1 MFKLL
6 HFLHALAGSSEKEKW
21 QISSLVCVHH
31 ADCIRKTSATAGN
44 MQILCGNIIP
54 LTSKKEHFVAWAVL
68 DYINE
73 KYNKHTTREDAL
85 ETDLLQDPMF

>member
-1 MFKLL
+1 MSEHMFKLL

-31 ADCIRKTSATAGN
+31 ADCIRKTSTTAGN

-54 LTSKKEHFVAWAVL
+54 LTSKKEHFVA
-68 DYINE
+68 
-73 KYNKHTTREDAL
+73 
-85 ETDLLQDPMF
+85 